1 MPGMPLELTFI
12 GTGNAFAPGGL
23 CWNGFLANR
32 RYLFEAPPQAL
43 MALHRVDV
51 DPNAVEAVVLSHHH
65 GDHFLGLPFLLLHWK
80 HRGRETPV
88 TIVGPPETERL
99 AREIGETVYPG
110 LFESD
115 FGIEWRELVAGD
127 SATVGDL
134 TVEAVAVE
142 HDDRLSLNLGYHAR
156 LGRRA
161 RFAYTG
167 DTRRCDAV
175 LDLAR
180 EADVLVA
187 ECASRDIAH
196 PHPHEPGGRHSRGAR
211 GDVPHGAARAHA
223 RGCGRGDRPATDDG
237 RARLRDVPLLG
248 EAGAARERLR

>member
-1 MPGMPLELTFI
+1 MPGMSLDLTFI

-23 CWNGFLANR
+23 CWNGFLADG

-43 MALHRVDV
+43 MALHRVGV
-51 DPNAVEAVVLSHHH
+51 DPNAIEAVVLSHHH

-80 HRGRETPV
+80 HRGREAPV
-88 TIVGPPETERL
+88 TIVGPPETARL

-115 FGIEWRELVAGD
+115 FGIEWRELLAGD

-142 HDDRLSLNLGYHAR
+142 HDDRLSLNLGYHAQ
-156 LGRRA
+156 LGGT

-187 ECASRDIAH
+187 ECASRDTPIPIH
-196 PHPHEPGGRHSRGAR
+196 MNLVDDIPEVH
-211 GDVPHGAARAHA
+211 AAM
-223 RGCGRGDRPATDDG
+223 PPS
-237 RARLRDVPLLG
+237 ARLVLTHVAADVETDLPRAMVARDF
-248 EAGAARERLR
+248 ETYRF

>member
-1 MPGMPLELTFI
+1 MSLDLTFI

-23 CWNGFLANR
+23 CWNGFLANG

-43 MALHRVDV
+43 MSLHRVDA
-51 DPNAVEAVVLSHHH
+51 DPNAIEAVVLSHHH

-80 HRGRETPV
+80 HRGREAPV

-99 AREIGETVYPG
+99 AREIGGTVYPG

-115 FGIEWRELVAGD
+115 FGIEWREVAAGD

-134 TVEAVAVE
+134 MVEAVAVE

-156 LGRRA
+156 LEGE

-167 DTRRCDAV
+167 DTRLCDAV

-180 EADVLVA
+180 RSDVLVA
-187 ECASRDIAH
+187 ECASRDTPIPIH
-196 PHPHEPGGRHSRGAR
+196 MNLVDDIPEVH
-211 GDVPHGAARAHA
+211 AALS
-223 RGCGRGDRPATDDG
+223 GS
-237 RARLRDVPLLG
+237 ARLILTHVTPDVETDL
-248 EAGAARERLR
+248 ARTVVAKDYETYRF